1 MKPPEHFAS
10 YDPRERE
17 NSIRHGYPISLRLH
31 GAIKGLARPT
41 RRERINVA
49 CYDHPVGTHS
59 GRDRPVGGQ
68 VGDGSM
74 CKGRVPWSY
83 RRN

>member
-17 NSIRHGYPISLRLH
+17 NSIRHGYPSFVVALWR
-31 GAIKGLARPT
+31 AIKGRARP
-41 RRERINVA
+41 RQRERISVA
-49 CYDHPVGTHS
+49 CYDDPMGTHY

-68 VGDGSM
+68 VWDGSM
-74 CKGRVPWSY
+74 CKGRVP
-83 RRN
+83 

>member
-1 MKPPEHFAS
+1 MNPPEHFAS
-10 YDPRERE
+10 DAPRERE
-17 NSIRHGYPISLRLH
+17 HSIRHGYPSSLGLWR
-31 GAIKGLARPT
+31 AIKGRARPR

-59 GRDRPVGGQ
+59 DRDRPVGGQ

-74 CKGRVPWSY
+74 RKGRVP
-83 RRN
+83 